1 MAISFA
7 IIVFVIS
14 GGLDY
19 VLNIFSLNGTE
30 GGSTQARLLTIDHYV
45 RVIKEKDAILGV
57 GFLSTY
63 TSKAFEILR
72 RSDIEN
78 ISFL

>member
-57 GFLSTY
+57 GFLAEFLHLELRHWRCTESY
-63 TSKAFEILR
+63 FQIL
-72 RSDIEN
+72 
-78 ISFL
+78 